1 MVVDN
6 ITSALRDESEKI
18 MDQCSND
25 SSNVIDSVNTTL
37 RKESQKIVEQ
47 CMNDSNVIDS
57 VSATLRD
64 ESLNIAEQCKND
76 SFNVIQALR
85 KTAEKCEDNCSTNG
99 IILIVV
105 IIHCLLV
112 LLLQARSMWGLIKH
126 IFKAVFE
133 CLRPSSNNKV
143 DETPEPSLSP
153 SPDRTT
159 TTPDPPQTS

>member
-18 MDQCSND
+18 VDQCSND
-25 SSNVIDSVNTTL
+25 S
-37 RKESQKIVEQ
+37 
-47 CMNDSNVIDS
+47 SNVIDS

-64 ESLNIAEQCKND
+64 ESKKIVEQCSNDCCNVIDELAECKND

-133 CLRPSSNNKV
+133 CFRPSSNKKV
-143 DETPEPSLSP
+143 DETP
-153 SPDRTT
+153 
-159 TTPDPPQTS
+159 